1 MYRPITEISFQQVT
15 NGRNMSFSFNFVN
28 EFSATDEWV
37 NLTNECKITF
47 PKNMYVKDANG
58 ILQPLGGTQS
68 DLQVNNLF
76 QRGDKVTV
84 KYGYWLE
91 DGNSSVTQIFQGYIS
106 KVTSKK
112 PIQLECQN
120 NMWKLKQIPCKRQ
133 VWSSSLKSLF
143 QLLLA
148 GTEFTVNQLSDVN
161 IGSFIIENE
170 TVAQLCER
178 LRKDFHIESYFRGN
192 ELRLGLSPYIA
203 SEAVTTNVFAFQQN
217 IISDQL
223 DFQRKDDIKLSAV
236 CQSINTV
243 SAGYNKKGEEKTK
256 KERLTVLVYTDSSGN
271 FQHIVKKKGE
281 ELPANTEGE
290 RRTLFFPNISD
301 VTTMVNLGIA
311 ELKKYYYTGFK
322 GKFTTFAYPF
332 VKLGDHIQIIDH
344 IMPDRSGKY
353 VVRGVEYTGGK
364 DGHRQII
371 SLDYKLL

>member
-1 MYRPITEISFQQVT
+1 
-15 NGRNMSFSFNFVN
+15 MSFSFNFVN

-91 DGNSSVTQIFQGYIS
+91 DGNSSVTLIFQGYIS